1 MKNFCEWC
9 RAKLKI
15 TLEVYQNDS
24 NCRGKPKKTPKEF
37 ITGISFASDWLRRSR
52 KFLLSVTECF
62 EVKLINLHHFLHLNG
77 KSSIIR
83 NNRLL

>member
-1 MKNFCEWC
+1 MKSFCEWC

-24 NCRGKPKKTPKEF
+24 NCREKPKKTPKEF

-52 KFLLSVTECF
+52 KFL
-62 EVKLINLHHFLHLNG
+62 
-77 KSSIIR
+77 
-83 NNRLL
+83 